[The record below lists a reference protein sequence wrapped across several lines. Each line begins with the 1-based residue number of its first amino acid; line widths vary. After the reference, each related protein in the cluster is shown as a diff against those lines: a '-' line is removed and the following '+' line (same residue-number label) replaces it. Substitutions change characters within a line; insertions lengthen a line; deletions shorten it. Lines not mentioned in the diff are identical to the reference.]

1 MSPEELVLVI
11 AVLATLSY
19 ASVSDLRT
27 REVKEY
33 VWVPAVLLSVTINL
47 LLGNYDLLQLALASI
62 PALLV
67 LVFAL
72 LDMMGGADF
81 LALLVVTLAHPRIFP
96 KPLTYLTLV
105 YSLVIPVVL
114 ILGNL
119 VYGLMHF
126 KQYKYLKCVKGSKIM
141 LLLLGRPKKVD
152 SFLNSRFTYLLTV
165 PVEQQRTLFECRA
178 SFSMDDSY
186 EEKIR
191 SNVRELLDKGVL
203 KTDDLVWVTPG
214 LPQIAFYLLGYVA
227 ALITP
232 ESLLRLIIPLT

>member
-1 MSPEELVLVI
+1 MSPVESVIVI

-19 ASVSDLRT
+19 ASISDLRT

-33 VWVPAVLLSVTINL
+33 VWVPAALLSVTINL

-105 YSLVIPVVL
+105 YSLVIPVFL

-119 VYGLMHF
+119 VHSLAHL
-126 KQYKYLKCVKGSKIM
+126 KRYKELKCVKGSKTM
-141 LLLLGRPKKVD
+141 LLLLGRPERVD
-152 SFLNSRFTYLLTV
+152 SFLNSRFKYLLTI
-165 PVEQQRTLFECRA
+165 PVERQRTLFECRV
-178 SFSMDDSY
+178 SFSMDDAY
-186 EEKIR
+186 EENMKNI
-191 SNVRELLDKGVL
+191 VRELLDEGVL
-203 KTDDLVWVTPG
+203 KADDLMWVTPG

-227 ALITP
+227 ALMTP
-232 ESLLRLIIPLT
+232 ESLLRLIIP

>member
-1 MSPEELVLVI
+1 MSLEELVLVF

-19 ASVSDLRT
+19 ASISDLRT

-33 VWVPAVLLSVTINL
+33 VWVPAALLSVAINL
-47 LLGNYDLLQLALASI
+47 LLGNYDLLQLVLASI

-114 ILGNL
+114 VLSNL
-119 VYGLMHF
+119 IYGLRNLRH
-126 KQYKYLKCVKGSKIM
+126 YKELKCVRGSKTM
-141 LLLLGRPKKVD
+141 LLLLGRPKKVS
-152 SFLNSRFTYLLTV
+152 SFLNSKFTYLLTI
-165 PVEQQRTLFECRA
+165 PVEQQENLFECRA
-178 SFSMDDSY
+178 SFSMDETY
-186 EEKIR
+186 EEKIK
-191 SNVRELLDKGVL
+191 SSVRELLEKGIL
-203 KTDDLVWVTPG
+203 KADDLVWVTPG
-214 LPQIAFYLLGYVA
+214 LPQIVFYLLGYVA
-227 ALITP
+227 ALMTP

>member
-11 AVLATLSY
+11 AVLVTLSY

-33 VWVPAVLLSVTINL
+33 VWIPAALLSVTINL

-119 VYGLMHF
+119 VYGLMHL
-126 KQYKYLKCVKGSKIM
+126 KHYRELKCVKGSKTM
-141 LLLLGRPKKVD
+141 LLLLGRPKKVN
-152 SFLNSRFTYLLTV
+152 SFLDSRFTYLLTV

-178 SFSMDDSY
+178 SFSMDDAY

-191 SNVRELLDKGVL
+191 SSVRELLDKGVL

-214 LPQIAFYLLGYVA
+214 LPQIAFYLIGYVA